1 MSLTS
6 GLKRAFLH
14 SPAEN
19 DEEKIAEAYEE
30 MEKQKQEIRDSKKVA
45 WTCPICGEELLNSTW
60 KITNGRDKGL
70 TLKAKHIKVCMNV
83 VSERKSESDS
93 DVSSTEE
100 RVARGVEAAEGAKIS
115 VVKACPY
122 TGCGKMYK
130 GYSLVYF
137 KKHVLNCSYKNQ
149 KELGKWVIRTS
160 RKFDHNMLSG

>member
-1 MSLTS
+1 
-6 GLKRAFLH
+6 
-14 SPAEN
+14 
-19 DEEKIAEAYEE
+19 
-30 MEKQKQEIRDSKKVA
+30 
-45 WTCPICGEELLNSTW
+45 
-60 KITNGRDKGL
+60 
-70 TLKAKHIKVCMNV
+70 MNV

-160 RKFDHNMLSG
+160 RKYDHNMLSG